1 MTTLSTTKAI
11 GGIGAIMV
19 LLVPVPTIGWI
30 LGIAGLIMVLIA
42 IKGLS
47 DLLQDK
53 SIFNNMLYSV
63 ICEIVAI
70 VVLGVSVIFAIY
82 RLLGLG
88 TFTGSGYMPGPN
100 VTAGDWIAFALG
112 WIPFLLAIWV
122 LFIISAVFIRIS
134 LSKIDSGLSMRLF
147 GTTGLIFLIGA
158 VTTIIAIGFLLILVA
173 EIMLAIAFFSIS
185 ETSGKLKGP
194 MTTT

>member
-42 IKGLS
+42 IKGIS

-88 TFTGSGYMPGPN
+88 TFTGSGYIPGPN

-112 WIPFLLAIWV
+112 WIPFLLA
-122 LFIISAVFIRIS
+122 
-134 LSKIDSGLSMRLF
+134 
-147 GTTGLIFLIGA
+147 
-158 VTTIIAIGFLLILVA
+158 VTRNAG
-173 EIMLAIAFFSIS
+173 
-185 ETSGKLKGP
+185 
-194 MTTT
+194 

>member
-1 MTTLSTTKAI
+1 MTTLSTTKAV

-42 IKGLS
+42 IKNLS

-63 ICEIVAI
+63 ICEIIAI

-88 TFTGSGYMPGPN
+88 TFTGSGFIPGPN

-158 VTTIIAIGFLLILVA
+158 VTTIIAVGFLLILVA

-194 MTTT
+194 TITS